1 MSQEKKNV
9 SNFSEL
15 LNKEIRANCK
25 DQLYKGQSPV
35 RNAPNLDVAN
45 NRWLYHRDLTLWTD
59 SHTCYGF
66 GYFVKDGQLMA
77 DSLYGPQPVVED
89 GVILPGSPGAFLACQ
104 DFSRVNLLDRPETPR
119 LPEGYQGFQVAEDS
133 PLREAQREAVRK
145 ADAPLS
151 FIWGPPGTGKTFTIV
166 NTVKAILS
174 ASSNKVLVTSTADK
188 AVEAVVDGLSGLQ
201 LGSKL
206 QFCKDEG
213 EAQICKE
220 DIRLHDYWR
229 QQAKAKLPAEKG
241 QSAADLSLKADRYLS
256 QAKVTAT
263 NSLSAVAKL
272 TYGKVERIT
281 HLIIDEASMMPMW
294 MVSLLAGLLKSRNP
308 ELRIILV
315 GDPKQLP
322 AVVISKELEGH
333 PMGMNVY
340 NYMGINDPQYCT
352 PENIVTLLDSTSRMP
367 DLLTRAIS
375 RAWYS
380 DALVALRKGEYSPLF
395 AGRPQVDFWSDNY
408 PLFWPFSSR
417 INMLGE
423 EDRPERC
430 NYNYNVAEA
439 AHATSLVLACKA
451 NNRTCLVIAPY
462 NNQVNLINHWLDKNG
477 VSDVRAVSVHK
488 AQGQEADIVIWS
500 VCFDPNKKMCRHNS
514 PQSAVAQT
522 LANVALS
529 RAKQQ
534 VIILGAYP
542 GQPTVAGQF
551 LSLIAPLIQEQAKVE
566 VLPQQD
572 ESPPARFNPAHCI
585 YQDDWLIDSD
595 QIEQIW
601 QKLRFSSGVSQKSNG
616 RWTEPRLTTWFS
628 EQNVP
633 YTYSGIEQPSFGW
646 PDWVEQLAQTLAS
659 NQYHKPNSLLV
670 NVYRNGLDKCSM
682 HKDDEPLFDP
692 TQPIFSVSLGA
703 TRALTI
709 SKDRTS
715 IEFTQNL
722 VSGSLFTMLPGF
734 QEKYFHGVPQDPNVK
749 EPRINLTFRYVKP
762 QEKPEYNG
770 PTTVVNLNNNEDY
783 DVYIGR
789 AGQGLDGY
797 FGNPIV
803 RGKQCC
809 VCGEK
814 HFDNKSIVACYRKR
828 FYRMIEEDEA
838 FAERISHL
846 KGKRLGCFCK
856 PDYCHGDVI
865 AEYLE
870 SPEDVGSDL
879 SFEPAPTK
887 PVKKTNP
894 WGASEELIQALLSE
908 LK

>member
-1 MSQEKKNV
+1 MSQEKNV
-9 SNFSEL
+9 FNFSEL
-15 LNKEIRANCK
+15 LNEEIRANCE

-35 RNAPNLDVAN
+35 QNGPNLDVAN
-45 NRWLYHRDLTLWTD
+45 NRWLYRRDLTLWTD
-59 SHTCYGF
+59 NHTCYGF

-119 LPEGYQGFQVAEDS
+119 LPENYQGFQVAEDS

-188 AVEAVVDGLSGLQ
+188 AVEAVVDGLSGLH

-241 QSAADLSLKADRYLS
+241 QSAADLSLRADRCLS
-256 QAKVTAT
+256 QAKVIAT

-294 MVSLLAGLLKSRNP
+294 MVSLLGGLLKSRNP

-340 NYMGINDPQYCT
+340 NYMGVNDPQYCT

-408 PLFWPFSSR
+408 KLRWPFSSR

-514 PQSAVAQT
+514 PHSAVAQT

-534 VIILGAYP
+534 VVILGAYP

-551 LSLIAPLIQEQAKVE
+551 LSLMAPLIQEQQVKAVSATQAPDNSPSVVAE
-566 VLPQQD
+566 ASNPQPQPQQ
-572 ESPPARFNPAHCI
+572 
-585 YQDDWLIDSD
+585 
-595 QIEQIW
+595 
-601 QKLRFSSGVSQKSNG
+601 
-616 RWTEPRLTTWFS
+616 
-628 EQNVP
+628 
-633 YTYSGIEQPSFGW
+633 
-646 PDWVEQLAQTLAS
+646 
-659 NQYHKPNSLLV
+659 
-670 NVYRNGLDKCSM
+670 
-682 HKDDEPLFDP
+682 
-692 TQPIFSVSLGA
+692 
-703 TRALTI
+703 I
-709 SKDRTS
+709 SK
-715 IEFTQNL
+715 
-722 VSGSLFTMLPGF
+722 P
-734 QEKYFHGVPQDPNVK
+734 
-749 EPRINLTFRYVKP
+749 EPAKP
-762 QEKPEYNG
+762 Q
-770 PTTVVNLNNNEDY
+770 
-783 DVYIGR
+783 
-789 AGQGLDGY
+789 
-797 FGNPIV
+797 
-803 RGKQCC
+803 
-809 VCGEK
+809 
-814 HFDNKSIVACYRKR
+814 
-828 FYRMIEEDEA
+828 
-838 FAERISHL
+838 
-846 KGKRLGCFCK
+846 
-856 PDYCHGDVI
+856 
-865 AEYLE
+865 
-870 SPEDVGSDL
+870 
-879 SFEPAPTK
+879 PTK

>member
-1 MSQEKKNV
+1 MRQEKKNV

-15 LNKEIRANCK
+15 LNKEIRANCE

-45 NRWLYHRDLTLWTD
+45 NRWLYRRDLTLWTD
-59 SHTCYGF
+59 NHTCYGF
-66 GYFVKDGQLMA
+66 GYFVKDGQLMT
-77 DSLYGPQPVVED
+77 DSLYGPQPVTED

-104 DFSRVNLLDRPETPR
+104 DFSKINLLDRPETPQ
-119 LPEGYQGFQVAEDS
+119 LPKDYQGFQVAEDS

-174 ASSNKVLVTSTADK
+174 VSSNKVLVTSTADK
-188 AVEAVVDGLSGLQ
+188 AVEAVVNGLLSLQ

-241 QSAADLSLKADRYLS
+241 QSAAELSLRADRCLS
-256 QAKVTAT
+256 QAKVIAT

-272 TYGKVERIT
+272 TYDKVERIT

-423 EDRPERC
+423 ADRPERC
-430 NYNYNVAEA
+430 NRNYNVAEA

-500 VCFDPNKKMCRHNS
+500 VCFDANKKFMCRHNS

-534 VIILGAYP
+534 VIVLGAYP
-542 GQPTVAGQF
+542 SQPTVAGQF
-551 LSLIAPLIQEQAKVE
+551 LSLIAPLIQEQQEPVVKESAIE
-566 VLPQQD
+566 VVQS
-572 ESPPARFNPAHCI
+572 SPPKP
-585 YQDDWLIDSD
+585 
-595 QIEQIW
+595 
-601 QKLRFSSGVSQKSNG
+601 K
-616 RWTEPRLTTWFS
+616 
-628 EQNVP
+628 
-633 YTYSGIEQPSFGW
+633 
-646 PDWVEQLAQTLAS
+646 QL
-659 NQYHKPNSLLV
+659 
-670 NVYRNGLDKCSM
+670 
-682 HKDDEPLFDP
+682 E
-692 TQPIFSVSLGA
+692 
-703 TRALTI
+703 
-709 SKDRTS
+709 
-715 IEFTQNL
+715 
-722 VSGSLFTMLPGF
+722 
-734 QEKYFHGVPQDPNVK
+734 
-749 EPRINLTFRYVKP
+749 VKP
-762 QEKPEYNG
+762 QEKECNMTYIGAYAGIGARRTPQEILNYMSDQARILESKGLILRTGDACGADKAFREATEHKLVYAPDQHIERWARHEVSLVCDTEYSQMKLH
-770 PTTVVNLNNNEDY
+770 TQNLLARNMYQLFGSGARKDARQPSMFVLYWSLPDPRWSTGIHNNNY
-783 DVYIGR
+783 YNCSGGTR
-789 AGQGLDGY
+789 YA
-797 FGNPIV
+797 V
-803 RGKQCC
+803 R
-809 VCGEK
+809 
-814 HFDNKSIVACYRKR
+814 VACNAGIPTFNLYNQMGHWETYRDSGFDPLNALSVVDERKQVP
-828 FYRMIEEDEA
+828 EEPEKTPEA
-838 FAERISHL
+838 NLQA
-846 KGKRLGCFCK
+846 
-856 PDYCHGDVI
+856 
-865 AEYLE
+865 
-870 SPEDVGSDL
+870 SPHVV
-879 SFEPAPTK
+879 K

-894 WGASEELIQALLSE
+894 WGASEDLIQALMAE